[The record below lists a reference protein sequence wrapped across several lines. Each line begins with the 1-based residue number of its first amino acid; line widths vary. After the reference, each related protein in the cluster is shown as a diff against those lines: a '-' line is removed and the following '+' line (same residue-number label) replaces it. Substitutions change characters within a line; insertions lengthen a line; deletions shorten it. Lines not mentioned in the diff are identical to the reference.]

1 MGASMSRFKGWLYCI
16 QHVTCSYSKPGRR
29 MSTAKNVIS
38 GGRATEEHHIPLCVQ
53 FWPSGTPVADA
64 DCSYSGNCGGTQAAY
79 SVQGRG

>member
-1 MGASMSRFKGWLYCI
+1 
-16 QHVTCSYSKPGRR
+16 